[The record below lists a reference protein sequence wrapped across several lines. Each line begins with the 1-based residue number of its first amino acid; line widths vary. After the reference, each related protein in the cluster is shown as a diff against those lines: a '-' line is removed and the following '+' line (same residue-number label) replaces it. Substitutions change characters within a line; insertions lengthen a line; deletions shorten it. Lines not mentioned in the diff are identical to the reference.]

1 MFWSGGGGVG
11 GVEVERGVFL
21 FLVGQPFHHHMRRP
35 VNCLVEFRVKV
46 I

>member
-1 MFWSGGGGVG
+1 MCVEERVRVGAMRGGGEG
-11 GVEVERGVFL
+11 GL
-21 FLVGQPFHHHMRRP
+21 AGQPYHHHMRRP